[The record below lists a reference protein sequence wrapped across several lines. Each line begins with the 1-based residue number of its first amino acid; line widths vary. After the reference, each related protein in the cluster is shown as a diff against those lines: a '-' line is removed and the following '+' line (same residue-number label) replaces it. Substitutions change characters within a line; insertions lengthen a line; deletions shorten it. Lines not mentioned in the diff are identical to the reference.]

1 MRLPAPFQLLAFL
14 ALLLQAAAVDAGQS
28 APAARTTP
36 TTSTRDASAA
46 GTAAGVTA
54 FSDGRTRW
62 ALIVGVSKYKD
73 LPPSAQLQYPDN
85 DAEEI
90 ARFLRSPQGGSLD
103 AMHMR
108 VLTNEYATVAAIRGA
123 LNTWLPRVVG
133 PNDIVYLFI
142 AGHGVL
148 AEENAGYFVAHD
160 SDPQNLHATGL
171 AFDEVNQVL
180 NDRIHA
186 DLIVLMADACHAGGV
201 GWASDPA
208 TPSRAQDAIAA
219 IGRDDRSFLKLLA
232 SRPSEQSFED
242 RRWDGGHG
250 VFTYALL
257 RGLRGD
263 ADRERDGVVRAG
275 ELIDFVSKV
284 VPEQTQAAQ
293 NPRVAGN
300 FEPRL
305 VLALSSLPPEA
316 TGASAANL
324 SVHGPAGASVYVDD
338 RFRGAIRPSG
348 ELSVAALSAG
358 VHRVSVD
365 VPQEGSFEQQITLL
379 GATDATL
386 DILQSP
392 AWSLARLEGLVR
404 RGLIMEKGG
413 ALDLYRATTWPVQ
426 QQPMADALLSTG
438 LENTGQECI
447 GDYVQSTAGGLKGA
461 MLLRSVEAFAQ
472 LRKLRPMDASVE
484 MKEKF
489 CLARAQIADSD
500 FSAAV
505 DNLQAVLRIDAGFA
519 CAYNALGVAYAR
531 LGRARESR
539 SAFDK
544 AAELTPEWGLPYLQ
558 IAQTLVN
565 AGKTR
570 DAIPYLEK
578 AVKFNPRAIQSQWSL
593 LHAYRIADR
602 DADFDRQAREVLALD
617 ANYAPTYLDI
627 GSYFESHQNLASAA
641 RAYDIYLSLAPN
653 FADSAQI
660 RTRSARLREQADRR
674 RQ

>member
-1 MRLPAPFQLLAFL
+1 MRLAAPFQLLTFL
-14 ALLLQAAAVDAGQS
+14 ALLLQIAAVDAGQS
-28 APAARTTP
+28 AARTALP
-36 TTSTRDASAA
+36 
-46 GTAAGVTA
+46 
-54 FSDGRTRW
+54 DGRTRW
-62 ALIVGVSKYKD
+62 ALIVGVSRYKF
-73 LPPSAQLQYPDN
+73 LPPAAQLQYPDN
-85 DAEEI
+85 DAEEV
-90 ARFLRSPQGGSLD
+90 ARFLRSPQGGALD
-103 AMHMR
+103 AAHMR
-108 VLTNEYATVAAIRGA
+108 VLTNENATVAAIRGA
-123 LNTWLPRVVG
+123 LTTWLPRVVG

-148 AEENAGYFVAHD
+148 AEQNAGYFVAHD

-171 AFDEVNQVL
+171 AFDEVNQAL
-180 NDRIHA
+180 NDRVHA

-257 RGLRGD
+257 RGLHGD

-284 VPEQTQAAQ
+284 VPDQTKAAQ
-293 NPRVAGN
+293 NPRVAGS

-316 TGASAANL
+316 TGASAASL
-324 SVHGPAGASVYVDD
+324 TVRGPAGANVYVDE
-338 RFRGAIRPSG
+338 RFRGAIRPDG
-348 ELSVAALSAG
+348 ELSIAALSAG
-358 VHRVSVD
+358 VHRLSAD
-365 VPQEGSFEQQITLL
+365 VPQEGSFDQEVVLR
-379 GATDATL
+379 AASNATL
-386 DILQSP
+386 DILKSP
-392 AWSLARLEGLVR
+392 AWTVAQLDGLVR
-404 RGLIMEKGG
+404 RGLVMEKGG
-413 ALDLYRATTWPVQ
+413 ALELYRATTWPMQ
-426 QQPMADALLSTG
+426 QQPMADALLATG

-447 GDYVQSTAGGLKGA
+447 GDYVQSTTGGVKRA
-461 MLLRSVEAFAQ
+461 MLLRSVEAFVQ
-472 LRKLRPMDASVE
+472 LRKLRPADASVE
-484 MKEKF
+484 VKEKF
-489 CLARAQIADSD
+489 CLARAQIVDGD
-500 FSAAV
+500 FAAAV
-505 DNLQAVLRIDAGFA
+505 DTLQAALRIDAGFA

-531 LGRARESR
+531 LGKTRESR

-544 AAELTPEWGLPYLQ
+544 AVELTPEWGLPYLQ

-565 AGKTR
+565 AGKMR

-578 AVKFNPRAIQSQWSL
+578 AVKFNPRSIQSQWSL

-602 DADFDRQAREVLALD
+602 DADFNRQAREALALD
-617 ANYAPTYLDI
+617 PNYAPTYLDI
-627 GSYFESHQNLASAA
+627 ASSFESHQDFANAA

-660 RTRSARLREQADRR
+660 RTRSTKLREQADRGR
-674 RQ
+674 